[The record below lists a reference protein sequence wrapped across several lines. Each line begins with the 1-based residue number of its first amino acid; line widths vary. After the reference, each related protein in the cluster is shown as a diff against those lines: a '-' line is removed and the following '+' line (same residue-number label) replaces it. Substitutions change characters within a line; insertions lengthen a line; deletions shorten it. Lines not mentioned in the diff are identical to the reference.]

1 MPGSSSL
8 VARLAR
14 SPEFFAIVFSI
25 AAVIMSAYSLLVVDQ
40 QHEDER
46 AAELTHEVYSI
57 VQEIWALKL
66 DHPTLGHM
74 FDLPDEYEAT
84 RDRLRLA
91 VKDYSLAERIKLLES
106 EKTMALMHF
115 LVFEEMFYNYTLAV
129 EAGNKKRAQISHEI
143 LDYFA
148 LGVLRNPRVLWLSL
162 PEGGNLAGHLN
173 SSSRDYYRAQ
183 VLKNAEFPLIY
194 EPDPEGLFP
203 GEKY

>member
-1 MPGSSSL
+1 MANSFAFVKRL
-8 VARLAR
+8 VR
-14 SPEFFAIVFSI
+14 SAEFTAIVLSI
-25 AAVIMSAYSLLVVDQ
+25 TAVIMSAYSVLVVVR

-46 AAELTHEVYSI
+46 TAELTHEIYSL

-66 DHPTLGHM
+66 DNPLLGHM

-91 VKDYSLAERIKLLES
+91 VIDFPLPERIKLLES
-106 EKTMALMHF
+106 EKAMALMHF

-129 EAGNKKRAQISHEI
+129 QSGNDKRAAISDEI

-173 SSSRDYYRAQ
+173 TSSYDYYKAQ
-183 VLKNAEFPLIY
+183 VLENAEFPLTQ
-194 EPDPEGLFP
+194 EPDAEGLFP
-203 GEKY
+203 GVE

>member
-1 MPGSSSL
+1 MANSFAFFKRL
-8 VARLAR
+8 VR
-14 SPEFFAIVFSI
+14 STEFTAIVLSI
-25 AAVIMSAYSLLVVDQ
+25 AAVVMSAYSVLVVVQ

-46 AAELTHEVYSI
+46 TAELTHEIYSL

-66 DHPTLGHM
+66 DHPLLGHM
-74 FDLPDEYEAT
+74 FDLPDEYETT

-91 VKDYSLAERIKLLES
+91 VIDFTLPERVKLLES
-106 EKTMALMHF
+106 EKAMALMHF

-129 EAGNKKRAQISHEI
+129 QSGNDKRAAISDEI

-173 SSSRDYYRAQ
+173 TSSYDYYKAQ
-183 VLKNAEFPLIY
+183 VLENAKFPLTQ
-194 EPDPEGLFP
+194 EPDAEGLFP
-203 GEKY
+203 GMQ